1 MNNQIDNEQD
11 RLAKATFAAVPLT
24 ARTLVL
30 HNCGSQLVWMPCAL
44 RISRRESGE
53 ASGNTKQESTSVVF
67 TVQVWSD
74 LPVCL
79 CRSSLGSSVRR
90 STADFTRFAQWQD
103 IWICTLVSL
112 WGLDVSLPP
121 SLPPPDDLLL
131 LLYFRV
137 TTGYGNIWSVHSSH
151 SLGAAGGGEAPS
163 LPPHPSLPPSLI
175 YRRMQRVVERG
186 HTHTHTD
193 TGQRLCLYTQA
204 FTWYRCA
211 LSALS
216 ALSTHSTD
224 QRAVSVIKIWT
235 QASLQTLTQGGG
247 ERIYYRVQT

>member
-1 MNNQIDNEQD
+1 MNNQTRQRTGQ
-11 RLAKATFAAVPLT
+11 RLAKARFAAVPLT

-30 HNCGSQLVWMPCAL
+30 HYDSQLVWMPC
-44 RISRRESGE
+44 
-53 ASGNTKQESTSVVF
+53 GNTKQESTSVVF

-74 LPVCL
+74 LPACL

-112 WGLDVSLPP
+112 WGLDVSPP
-121 SLPPPDDLLL
+121 HHHPSRPP
-131 LLYFRV
+131 R
-137 TTGYGNIWSVHSSH
+137 TTSSSSFISVWRLAMEIFGVYTAHTH
-151 SLGAAGGGEAPS
+151 WEQLGGEAPS
-163 LPPHPSLPPSLI
+163 LPPLPPSLI

-235 QASLQTLTQGGG
+235 QASLQTLTRGGG